1 MRCKKYHL
9 IIVQFFI
16 LWVVFNS
23 FNCAEPDNKNGKV
36 RRKRNIICFL
46 GLTGL
51 IPDLFYEA
59 LKGLHKYD
67 PMEIGSAFGGNLQ
80 DGVLR
85 GLSTLRN
92 DSAIDVYCDN
102 EKVIVNTLLGLNDA
116 IVSYNWKQ
124 SFLFTFAG
132 KIWTK
137 AEQVQFDLEVTL
149 DMADGIKLDVTN
161 TLLTKF
167 EGITFGFSGLGP
179 FNPLIKILGNII
191 LNLWSKQISDEI
203 GKLLKDTLESELS
216 KLTIS
221 F

>member
-1 MRCKKYHL
+1 MELYLFHL
-9 IIVQFFI
+9 FQ
-16 LWVVFNS
+16 
-23 FNCAEPDNKNGKV
+23 
-36 RRKRNIICFL
+36 
-46 GLTGL
+46 
-51 IPDLFYEA
+51 LFYEA

-92 DSAIDVYCDN
+92 DSAIDVYCDD

-179 FNPLIKILGNII
+179 LYPLIKIL
-191 LNLWSKQISDEI
+191 EI
-203 GKLLKDTLESELS
+203 
-216 KLTIS
+216 
-221 F
+221 